1 MLTDEILF
9 KNFTPKLDTYQ
20 TIYSLNGNRKLYFTM
35 IYKNMIVIKLGY
47 T

>member
-20 TIYSLNGNRKLYFTM
+20 TIYSLNGNQIGNCILQ
-35 IYKNMIVIKLGY
+35 
-47 T
+47 